1 MLCNPGF
8 TIVPPLR
15 SVKNPNLPERRVSAA
30 QTNYGAMRFAGPDRS
45 GFFGANAAR
54 RAHRLG
60 FSPLAR
66 EWCET
71 CAQARAFPSC
81 ARMAAARD
89 LRSAEGVKRACRLRF
104 SRIQRRRRVTYQP
117 RARGSDS
124 KQPRGLKARNIARIE
139 RPGDAMFRA
148 FSPVGF
154 FWGAGFLGLQPRL
167 VCYAPLAL

>member
-1 MLCNPGF
+1 MFFNPGF
-8 TIVPPLR
+8 TIVPTLR

-30 QTNYGAMRFAGPDRS
+30 QTNDCARRFAGPDRS

-81 ARMAAARD
+81 ARGAAARD

-104 SRIQRRRRVTYQP
+104 SRLQRRRRVTYQP
-117 RARGSDS
+117 GLKGQGQGS
-124 KQPRGLKARNIARIE
+124 KRERGLKARNILGIE
-139 RPGDAMFRA
+139 RPRDVTCRA
-148 FSPVGF
+148 FSPVS
-154 FWGAGFLGLQPRL
+154 FLGGRFPWPS
-167 VCYAPLAL
+167 AKAGM